1 MNKTVKYILVTFATI
16 LSVFLIWYKI
26 DSTPYGGNFTLNNEN
41 GKWKFSQNP
50 KKINLLYFGFTKC
63 GLVCPNALANV
74 SNAYGELT
82 DDERKNVRMIFVSVD
97 HKHDKPQDVE
107 KYAKSFH
114 NDFIGVT
121 ENKEQIDEAIKLF
134 PAGYLIQKNTNS
146 VMGYSVSHSD
156 KLFFLD
162 KEGKKIAEITE
173 PRNPEKIIAKI
184 RKHL

>member
-1 MNKTVKYILVTFATI
+1 MNKIIKTI
-16 LSVFLIWYKI
+16 LIALAVLLTVSLIWYKI
-26 DSTPYGGNFTLNNEN
+26 DSIPYGGNFTLTSEN
-41 GKWKFSQNP
+41 GKWEFNQNP
-50 KKINLLYFGFTKC
+50 KKLNLLYFGFTKC

-121 ENKEQIDEAIKLF
+121 GNKE
-134 PAGYLIQKNTNS
+134 
-146 VMGYSVSHSD
+146 
-156 KLFFLD
+156 
-162 KEGKKIAEITE
+162 
-173 PRNPEKIIAKI
+173 
-184 RKHL
+184 

>member
-1 MNKTVKYILVTFATI
+1 M
-16 LSVFLIWYKI
+16 
-26 DSTPYGGNFTLNNEN
+26 
-41 GKWKFSQNP
+41 WKVIQNAE
-50 KKINLLYFGFTKC
+50 KINLLYFGFTKC
-63 GLVCPNALANV
+63 GSVCPTALTTV

-114 NDFIGVT
+114 KDFIGVT
-121 ENKEQIDEAIKLF
+121 GNKEQVDETIKLF
-134 PAGYLIQKNTNS
+134 PAGYVIQKNTNS
-146 VMGYSVSHSD
+146 VMEYSVSHSD

-184 RKHL
+184 KKHL